1 MNKSHPAGKDA
12 QRSRS
17 AIPAASIRQ
26 SLLESEDFNE
36 DDDALELAALPD
48 DAEDWPELESDARD
62 VESEIDLL
70 LKGGAYR

>member
-36 DDDALELAALPD
+36 DDDALPD